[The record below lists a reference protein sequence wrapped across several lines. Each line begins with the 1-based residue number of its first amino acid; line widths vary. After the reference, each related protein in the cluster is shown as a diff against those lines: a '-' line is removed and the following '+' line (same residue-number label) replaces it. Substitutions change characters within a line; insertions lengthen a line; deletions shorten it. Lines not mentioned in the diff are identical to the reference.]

1 MKNPL
6 FLKLPILFLAL
17 LASMPDASAYDF
29 EEDGI
34 YYTANRTMATVTYK
48 TTNYNTYSGDVA
60 IPESVNHNGV
70 TYTVTAIDAEA
81 FRSSSGLTSVAIPS
95 TVTEIGMMAF
105 YECDRLT
112 RVDISSIEA
121 WCKIS
126 FNYPE
131 CYSDDYSPLFSNPLY
146 YARHLFLNGIEV
158 TDLVIPSTIVTL
170 NNYVFCKCDGL
181 TSVTMGPSVL

>member
-6 FLKLPILFLAL
+6 FFKLPILLLAL
-17 LASMPDASAYDF
+17 LASMHDASAYDF

-48 TTNYNTYSGDVA
+48 TTNYSTYSGDVV
-60 IPESVNHNGV
+60 IPQRVVHNGV

-81 FRSSSGLTSVAIPS
+81 FRSSTGLTSVTIPN

-105 YECDRLT
+105 YKCDNLT

-126 FNYPE
+126 FNFTE

-146 YARHLFLNGIEV
+146 YARHLYLNGASLLER
-158 TDLVIPSTIVTL
+158 SRSHRFGHSQY
-170 NNYVFCKCDGL
+170 NCD
-181 TSVTMGPSVL
+181 SK